1 MRPIR
6 IVPAVTLLLAVLF
19 ASLSLLVRPLWYDV
33 DDFLDTRVPIML
45 LVVVLGVLVGGY
57 AAWLLRADALLRRR
71 AWLHVAALVVLDAAM
86 IALLCVFFT
95 ELGAETVMIW
105 RNLAYAVPYVAWFGA
120 IAALIVR
127 PPKRLGVRLGALAGL
142 AAAGALFAWLPARI
156 ALTSRPAAFLQQDG
170 FNLVWATNAR
180 AISWVEFG
188 EKEDLGGLVAE
199 QEHGLKVT
207 GDRVQRVFL
216 PASLAGRTVFVR
228 ANVEGVRSIFPIDA
242 VKTGRAQSGVV
253 SFSLPGPG
261 EPLAF
266 VAFSDLHD
274 QARLYRQL
282 AAHVDWPSMDLAVYL
297 GDLLNNVPDPLQF
310 RRSLLDLATGGVD
323 LPRVFVRGN
332 HETRAEAA
340 RLLDEWM
347 VGPGGEFY
355 YAFEAGD
362 VFFVVLD
369 TGETY
374 ADDHVEFSGLVD
386 FTSYHRRQ
394 AEWLAAV
401 LASPRFIE
409 ARHRIV
415 LAHIPPVG
423 KDIVPAFSPVW
434 DLLEG
439 RSDIDLVVS
448 GHTHRSAILPS
459 EKTGLPFPV
468 AICGGYPA
476 SSLAAVTVRVAG
488 GRIDLA
494 TIGMDGKER
503 ERLTLEP

>member
-1 MRPIR
+1 
-6 IVPAVTLLLAVLF
+6 
-19 ASLSLLVRPLWYDV
+19 
-33 DDFLDTRVPIML
+33 
-45 LVVVLGVLVGGY
+45 
-57 AAWLLRADALLRRR
+57 
-71 AWLHVAALVVLDAAM
+71 
-86 IALLCVFFT
+86 
-95 ELGAETVMIW
+95 
-105 RNLAYAVPYVAWFGA
+105 
-120 IAALIVR
+120 
-127 PPKRLGVRLGALAGL
+127 
-142 AAAGALFAWLPARI
+142 
-156 ALTSRPAAFLQQDG
+156 
-170 FNLVWATNAR
+170 
-180 AISWVEFG
+180 
-188 EKEDLGGLVAE
+188 
-199 QEHGLKVT
+199 
-207 GDRVQRVFL
+207 
-216 PASLAGRTVFVR
+216 
-228 ANVEGVRSIFPIDA
+228 
-242 VKTGRAQSGVV
+242 
-253 SFSLPGPG
+253 
-261 EPLAF
+261 
-266 VAFSDLHD
+266 
-274 QARLYRQL
+274 
-282 AAHVDWPSMDLAVYL
+282 MDLAVYL